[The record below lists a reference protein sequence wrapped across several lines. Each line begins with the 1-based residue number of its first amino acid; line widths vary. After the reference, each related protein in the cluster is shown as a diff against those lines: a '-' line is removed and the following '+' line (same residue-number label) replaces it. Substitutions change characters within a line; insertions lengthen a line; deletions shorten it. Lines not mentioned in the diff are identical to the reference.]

1 MPFNVDGN
9 TVRSYGLYR
18 YMEGLV
24 NEKSMAISSSD
35 IPVLFVPGSG
45 GSAKQ
50 VRSVASIMMNK
61 TEMTSAPFRMHF
73 YALDFNE
80 ELSFLSGAVVDRQRD
95 FVIKAIATL
104 TKMYSRKIILIGHSF
119 GGTVIHALPAV
130 TDFDI
135 SNLGLIITLAA
146 PLTASPIVMDEAM
159 VAFYEAM
166 EKAWL
171 IRRDDLRK
179 VGVVSY
185 SGGSKDYQVPDHLAA
200 FPGSHVIHRPAW
212 SIRGVDTSA
221 DHLCILWCNQLTRH
235 STRILYKYG
244 LEEMK
249 AHPRS
254 ARTIIKEFFQEER
267 NNHLQNITDNGSALK
282 GDEGSVSNS
291 SISFVKIGT
300 FDYPWVSRVYRGVLE
315 SSKKVF
321 ELEFHSSYAVYD
333 VSLDSPCD
341 TSLLFIYPNSLA
353 RSATLKNGSKVMTVN
368 LLYNLNSTS
377 GNIVMEGKSGCE
389 FDITI
394 KPNVFHAWYLL
405 LVSNPGLLM
414 HFTFSVL
421 LALAIV
427 EKLAGLEQADHYR
440 GSGIYVN
447 AAILITIFMCFTYN
461 IWILESVFAATIFY
475 AISCLYCVS
484 VFVRYVKE
492 LVYSL
497 IPKIMYFS
505 SLLLNLLIFMLL
517 PFNVYLANS
526 ALALLM
532 VWKRTSRPFTILLG
546 VAVGSVSAALG
557 MAGPD
562 ITDVFRREGI
572 SNRVDDMTMIFRSLM
587 DDDSDFD
594 DEQLESPLSS
604 QGGMNSGDGVVDDH
618 KRHARAQHNA
628 LERRRRDNI
637 KDMYTSLKD
646 AVPDMQ
652 NERASRA
659 VILRRAI
666 EVIEEKQQQQAEL
679 QADCDRLR
687 NETAE
692 LEREIRMLKGNLP
705 KLHETQ
711 KTLPNL
717 ISPIS
722 AQPTSVSTVMKAQ
735 QGELRSEIGGKEARM
750 G

>member
-1 MPFNVDGN
+1 
-9 TVRSYGLYR
+9 
-18 YMEGLV
+18 
-24 NEKSMAISSSD
+24 
-35 IPVLFVPGSG
+35 
-45 GSAKQ
+45 
-50 VRSVASIMMNK
+50 MMNK

-80 ELSFLSGAVVDRQRD
+80 
-95 FVIKAIATL
+95 
-104 TKMYSRKIILIGHSF
+104 
-119 GGTVIHALPAV
+119 
-130 TDFDI
+130 
-135 SNLGLIITLAA
+135 
-146 PLTASPIVMDEAM
+146 
-159 VAFYEAM
+159 
-166 EKAWL
+166 
-171 IRRDDLRK
+171 
-179 VGVVSY
+179 
-185 SGGSKDYQVPDHLAA
+185 
-200 FPGSHVIHRPAW
+200 SHVIHRPAW

-267 NNHLQNITDNGSALK
+267 NNDLQNITNGSALK
-282 GDEGSVSNS
+282 GDEGSLSNS
-291 SISFVKIGT
+291 STSFVKIGT
-300 FDYPWVSRVYRGVLE
+300 FDYPWVSRVYRGVLK

-321 ELEFHSSYAVYD
+321 ELDFHSPYAVYD
-333 VSLDSPCD
+333 VSLESTCD
-341 TSLLFIYPNSLA
+341 TSLLFVYPNSLA

-377 GNIVMEGKSGCE
+377 GSIVMEGKPGCE

-414 HFTFSVL
+414 HFTF
-421 LALAIV
+421 
-427 EKLAGLEQADHYR
+427 G
-440 GSGIYVN
+440 
-447 AAILITIFMCFTYN
+447 
-461 IWILESVFAATIFY
+461 
-475 AISCLYCVS
+475 
-484 VFVRYVKE
+484 VFVDTKDHVFFIVAVESLDFHASAFQCLFGKFSISIAHGLDVHNDKLPCYFDGYLKE
-492 LVYSL
+492 LL
-497 IPKIMYFS
+497 MF
-505 SLLLNLLIFMLL
+505 IF
-517 PFNVYLANS
+517 
-526 ALALLM
+526 
-532 VWKRTSRPFTILLG
+532 
-546 VAVGSVSAALG
+546 
-557 MAGPD
+557 D
-562 ITDVFRREGI
+562 
-572 SNRVDDMTMIFRSLM
+572 RVDDMTMIFRSLM

-692 LEREIRMLKGNLP
+692 LEREASRAVILRRAIEVIEEKQQQQAELQADCDRLRNETAELEREIRMLKGNLP
-705 KLHETQ
+705 KPHETL

-722 AQPTSVSTVMKAQ
+722 PQPTSVSNVMKAQ
-735 QGELRSEIGGKEARM
+735 QGELRSEISGKEARM

>member
-1 MPFNVDGN
+1 MKRLLCRAV
-9 TVRSYGLYR
+9 
-18 YMEGLV
+18 
-24 NEKSMAISSSD
+24 SSSD

-50 VRSVASIMMNK
+50 
-61 TEMTSAPFRMHF
+61 
-73 YALDFNE
+73 

-95 FVIKAIATL
+95 FVMKAIATL

-130 TDFDI
+130 PDFDI

-146 PLTASPIVMDEAM
+146 PLTASPVMMDEAM
-159 VAFYEAM
+159 VAFYESM

-171 IRRDDLRK
+171 TRRDDLRK

-221 DHLCILWCNQLTRH
+221 DHLCILWH

-254 ARTIIKEFFQEER
+254 ARTIVKEFFDEER
-267 NNHLQNITDNGSALK
+267 NIHLQNITDSGTVLK

-291 SISFVKIGT
+291 SVSYVKIGT

-321 ELEFHSSYAVYD
+321 KLEFHSTYAVYD
-333 VSLDSPCD
+333 VSLESTCD

-353 RSATLKNGSKVMTVN
+353 RSATLKNGSKVMTIN

-377 GNIVMEGKSGCE
+377 GNIVMEGKPGCK
-389 FDITI
+389 FDIAI

-421 LALAIV
+421 LALAII
-427 EKLAGLEQADHYR
+427 EKLAGSEQNDHYI

-447 AAILITIFMCFTYN
+447 AAILIIIFMCFTYN

-475 AISCLYCVS
+475 AISCLYYIS
-484 VFVRYVKE
+484 VFVRSMKE
-492 LVYSL
+492 LVYSI

-517 PFNVYLANS
+517 PFNIFLANS

-532 VWKRTSRPFTILLG
+532 TWKRTSRPFAILLG

-557 MAGPD
+557 MAGPVSTKSRQLLD
-562 ITDVFRREGI
+562 HFLEVDPLDLSFMFNFVSSNVDFSNSFATPVFFYILSGFL
-572 SNRVDDMTMIFRSLM
+572 SVAQPPKYLVTFK
-587 DDDSDFD
+587 DFF
-594 DEQLESPLSS
+594 LALLLIVPGFLSS
-604 QGGMNSGDGVVDDH
+604 QISLS
-618 KRHARAQHNA
+618 
-628 LERRRRDNI
+628 LEAFAVAASFLLTI
-637 KDMYTSLKD
+637 LSL
-646 AVPDMQ
+646 
-652 NERASRA
+652 
-659 VILRRAI
+659 L
-666 EVIEEKQQQQAEL
+666 
-679 QADCDRLR
+679 
-687 NETAE
+687 
-692 LEREIRMLKGNLP
+692 
-705 KLHETQ
+705 
-711 KTLPNL
+711 
-717 ISPIS
+717 
-722 AQPTSVSTVMKAQ
+722 
-735 QGELRSEIGGKEARM
+735 
-750 G
+750 

>member
-1 MPFNVDGN
+1 MVYLFSVLIAIALAGRLFMIHVNLHKENACNMTYMWRYISLMPFNVDGN

-80 ELSFLSGAVVDRQRD
+80 ELSFLSGAVVDRQRN
-95 FVIKAIATL
+95 FVMKAIATL

-159 VAFYEAM
+159 VAFYESM

-212 SIRGVDTSA
+212 SIRAVDTSA

-282 GDEGSVSNS
+282 ENEGSVSNS

-321 ELEFHSSYAVYD
+321 ELEFHSPYAVYD
-333 VSLDSPCD
+333 VSLNSTCD
-341 TSLLFIYPNSLA
+341 TSLLFVYPNSLA
-353 RSATLKNGSKVMTVN
+353 RSATLKNGSKVMTIN

-377 GNIVMEGKSGCE
+377 GSIVMEGKPGCE

-427 EKLAGLEQADHYR
+427 EKLAGSEQTDHYR
-440 GSGIYVN
+440 GNGIYVN

-475 AISCLYCVS
+475 AISCLYYVS

-557 MAGPD
+557 MAGPVSTKTRQLLD
-562 ITDVFRREGI
+562 HLLEADPLDLSFMFNFVSSNVDFSNSFATPVFFYILSGFL
-572 SNRVDDMTMIFRSLM
+572 SVAQPPKYLVTFK
-587 DDDSDFD
+587 DFF
-594 DEQLESPLSS
+594 LALLLIVPGFLSS
-604 QGGMNSGDGVVDDH
+604 Q
-618 KRHARAQHNA
+618 
-628 LERRRRDNI
+628 I
-637 KDMYTSLKD
+637 SLSVEAF
-646 AVPDMQ
+646 AVA
-652 NERASRA
+652 ASFLLT
-659 VILRRAI
+659 ILS
-666 EVIEEKQQQQAEL
+666 L
-679 QADCDRLR
+679 L
-687 NETAE
+687 
-692 LEREIRMLKGNLP
+692 
-705 KLHETQ
+705 
-711 KTLPNL
+711 
-717 ISPIS
+717 
-722 AQPTSVSTVMKAQ
+722 
-735 QGELRSEIGGKEARM
+735 
-750 G
+750 